1 MFDKEKAEKIVGL
14 AKKSIDQKREKIE
27 AYKARNSRF
36 DTERLIKKLQLQ
48 GLCLPK
54 DSYELL
60 WHYIYNLLTGSPV
73 GLPQQRYKER

>member
-36 DTERLIKKLQLQ
+36 DTERLVKKLQSGGCCCTEEKMAVMQ
-48 GLCLPK
+48 
-54 DSYELL
+54 LL
-60 WHYIYNLLTGSPV
+60 N
-73 GLPQQRYKER
+73 ERQNG